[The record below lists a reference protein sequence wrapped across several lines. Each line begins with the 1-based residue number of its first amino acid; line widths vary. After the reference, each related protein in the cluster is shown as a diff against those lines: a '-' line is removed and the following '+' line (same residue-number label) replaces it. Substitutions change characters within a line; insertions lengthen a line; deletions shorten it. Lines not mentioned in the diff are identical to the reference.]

1 MLRAVPDSEPA
12 LRADRPPRAA
22 RAQSSERLSGLAAD
36 FSRNFMEQ
44 DLSTAR
50 RAAAEARRPS
60 PPPVQPLE
68 STPPPLSAAEEQNLT
83 EMAQR
88 LESALS
94 RPRSATT
101 PEPAAAPATPPP
113 ALRAVEL
120 PRIEPVRPE
129 TKPRP
134 EPLPAAVAPTK
145 PAAKATPTAAPTPAT
160 KPASPFG
167 TLEQEMASLLGR
179 SSSGKT

>member
-1 MLRAVPDSEPA
+1 
-12 LRADRPPRAA
+12 
-22 RAQSSERLSGLAAD
+22 
-36 FSRNFMEQ
+36 
-44 DLSTAR
+44 
-50 RAAAEARRPS
+50 
-60 PPPVQPLE
+60 VQPLE

-94 RPRSATT
+94 RPRPAAAS
-101 PEPAAAPATPPP
+101 EPAAAPATPAP

-120 PRIEPVRPE
+120 PRIEPIRPE
-129 TKPRP
+129 TKPRS
-134 EPLPAAVAPTK
+134 EPLPAAVATTK
-145 PAAKATPTAAPTPAT
+145 PAAKATSTAAPTPAT